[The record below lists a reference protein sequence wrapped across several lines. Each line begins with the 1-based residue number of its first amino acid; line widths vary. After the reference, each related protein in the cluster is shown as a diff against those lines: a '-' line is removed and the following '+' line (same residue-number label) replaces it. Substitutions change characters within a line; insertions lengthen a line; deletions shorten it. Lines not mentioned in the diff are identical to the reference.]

1 MRDLDTGTLLAR
13 AGQLPIKG
21 TIVAGHGFVVI
32 WWATALAHGVYPL
45 APASYIEVYKVGYG
59 PRYSHRKVRPELDLH
74 RGRLSLVKSMARNYW
89 VYGAT
94 IHIDTGT
101 RGRRT
106 TLAIAAVPSKL
117 SNDKYTACS
126 LYGAMLGLSFD
137 NVPPHWTANRMG
149 NRYVHFYNLDLPGN
163 KEYSVLDLGTIIG
176 FHKNITIDDVYVFI
190 SSEANVRIHAR
201 YEPDFV
207 VELSLHSKY
216 LLNSSRLSVQLQ
228 RYHEIEVR
236 AAVHSLN
243 QQLYDGEL
251 DSRNLD
257 FEKMLDKELERS
269 RKKPPSPRVR
279 SAWLTPEGFWGTTS
293 TTY

>member
-1 MRDLDTGTLLAR
+1 M
-13 AGQLPIKG
+13 
-21 TIVAGHGFVVI
+21 
-32 WWATALAHGVYPL
+32 
-45 APASYIEVYKVGYG
+45 S
-59 PRYSHRKVRPELDLH
+59 
-74 RGRLSLVKSMARNYW
+74 RL
-89 VYGAT
+89 T
-94 IHIDTGT
+94 
-101 RGRRT
+101 
-106 TLAIAAVPSKL
+106 
-117 SNDKYTACS
+117 
-126 LYGAMLGLSFD
+126 
-137 NVPPHWTANRMG
+137 
-149 NRYVHFYNLDLPGN
+149 LDLPGN

-251 DSRNLD
+251 DSRRCSIRSSSARASNLPARA
-257 FEKMLDKELERS
+257 FA
-269 RKKPPSPRVR
+269 VH
-279 SAWLTPEGFWGTTS
+279 G
-293 TTY
+293 